1 MYAPENGYTVYEQE
15 LWRSDQWDPLV
26 YGQDFDASRTF
37 LEQYS
42 ALQKCVPRFNVFN
55 LDTENCTYVNYAPH
69 CKNCYLQFGSWFDE
83 ECYYGQTMNECK
95 NCVDNIYVDKS
106 EYCYENIDCNN
117 NYNSFFCQDCIHATN
132 SYFCFDCE
140 NVANC
145 IGCYNLRNKEYYI
158 LNKSVSKEE
167 FLQEKEKL
175 SSYAALMERKKFYQD
190 HIRANAIFRSYR
202 GHNNQDVSGDFIYES
217 KNIKESYTV
226 YR

>member
-1 MYAPENGYTVYEQE
+1 MYAPESGYTVYEQE
-15 LWRSDQWDPLV
+15 FRRSDQWDPLV
-26 YGQDFDASRTF
+26 YGQDFDISRSF

-42 ALQKCVPRFNVFN
+42 ALQKRVPRFNVFN

-117 NYNSFFCQDCIHATN
+117 NYNAFFCQDCIHATN

-140 NVANC
+140 NISNC
-145 IGCYNLRNKEYYI
+145 IGCYNLRNKEYHI

-167 FLQEKEKL
+167 FLQEKEKIP
-175 SSYAALMERKKFYQD
+175 SYVGLMERKKFYQE
-190 HIRANAIFRSYR
+190 HIKKNAIFRSYR
-202 GHNNQDVSGDFIYES
+202 GHNNQNVSGDFIYES
-217 KNIKESYTV
+217 KNIKECYTV